1 MMKHF
6 DMEEFA
12 CKCCGELPANGMNPV
27 LLEALDLLREEYGKP
42 IYVSSGWRC
51 PSHNAAVGG
60 VPDSQHVLGNAA
72 DIYVD
77 GDYEEFYNLVL
88 DMELFDGVGHY
99 PTQEFVHVDM
109 RLNGIAPNEYQWEG

>member
-1 MMKHF
+1 MKYF

-12 CKCCGELPANGMNPV
+12 CKCCGELPADGMNLV
-27 LLEALDLLREEYGKP
+27 LLAALDQLREEYGKP

-51 PSHNAAVGG
+51 PSHNAEVGG
-60 VPDSQHVLGNAA
+60 VSNSQHVLGNAA

-88 DMELFDGVGHY
+88 DMGLFDGVGHY
-99 PTQEFVHVDM
+99 PNDEFVHVDM
-109 RLNGIAPNEYQWEG
+109 RLNGVAPNEYQWEG